1 MKVFEICKRTVACV
15 GRSESLVEAARKM
28 REAHVGDL
36 VVVEDRDNLRVP
48 VAMLTD
54 RDIVVGVIANN
65 YTELDK
71 LDVGDVVG
79 DVIVT
84 ATEDEDVGDVLR
96 RMRSFAVRRVPVVD
110 ASGALK
116 GIVALD
122 DVLAGLADELAE
134 AASLTMRQRI
144 REAER
149 RP

>member
-1 MKVFEICKRTVACV
+1 MKVFELCKRTVACV
-15 GRSESLVEAARKM
+15 RRDESLLEAARKM

-36 VVVEDRDNLRVP
+36 VVVDDRDNLRVP

-54 RDIVVGVIANN
+54 RDIVVGVVANDAAHIG
-65 YTELDK
+65 E

-79 DVIVT
+79 DGLVT
-84 ATEDEDVGDVLR
+84 ATEDEDVADVLR

-110 ASGALK
+110 ETGSLR
-116 GIVALD
+116 GIITLD

-134 AASLTMRQRI
+134 AASLMMRQRV